1 VPGFEDEVA
10 RAHEAKSTDQKWK
23 KLAWEMELVVLEAAE
38 DCGYVVEVQGEFDES
53 GVDEPEEVE
62 DAEVFEDC
70 FESNEY

>member
-1 VPGFEDEVA
+1 
-10 RAHEAKSTDQKWK
+10 
-23 KLAWEMELVVLEAAE
+23 MELVVLEAAE

-70 FESNEY
+70 FKSNEY